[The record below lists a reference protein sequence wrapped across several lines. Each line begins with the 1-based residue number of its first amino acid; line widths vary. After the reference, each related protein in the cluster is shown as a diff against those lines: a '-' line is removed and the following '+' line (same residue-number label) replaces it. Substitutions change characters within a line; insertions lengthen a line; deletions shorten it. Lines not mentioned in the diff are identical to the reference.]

1 MSMISFR
8 RSAVAA
14 SVVALLVCGA
24 SGAAAAPPDSSIP
37 PAADTSG
44 NSVTTEDGAGEP
56 SGAVQ
61 SWTLTPGGS
70 IDGSQAGS
78 RPNLSYQVAPGA
90 TIDDTVIVYNFGNIP
105 TKFAVYATD
114 AYNNDDGE
122 FDLLTRDEVPV
133 DVGSW
138 VSLGATSITLDPGK
152 QATIPVSIKVP
163 LDAVPGDHVGGIVA
177 AVTAVADTGNGQLIN
192 VERRTGTRIYLQ
204 VLGELKPELVVAN
217 SELSASYDHAV
228 NSFSG
233 AMDVT
238 LRIENRGNVRI
249 GGVPTIEVAGPFGLG
264 STTLALP
271 EITPLLPGQD
281 VTITTRVD
289 GVPALFF
296 MNTKVSIEP
305 TTFSGEG
312 DVAVPDAEVG
322 TFAPP
327 ITVLLGLL
335 LLLFV
340 TLLVRAIRK
349 RRNPNPPG
357 HDDDLQSAEI
367 ALGREPQLR

>member
-8 RSAVAA
+8 RSAVVA
-14 SVVALLVCGA
+14 SVVALLVYGA
-24 SGAAAAPPDSSIP
+24 SGAAAAPPDTSVP
-37 PAADTSG
+37 PATDTSG
-44 NSVTTEDGAGEP
+44 SGGTTDGDVSEP

-70 IDGSQAGS
+70 DDGSQAGS
-78 RPNLSYQVAPGA
+78 RPNLSYQVAPGT
-90 TIDDTVIVYNFGNIP
+90 TIDDTVIVYNFGNVP

-122 FDLLTRDEVPV
+122 FDLLTSDEVPV

-138 VSLGATSITLDPGK
+138 VSLGATSVTLAPGK
-152 QATIPVSIKVP
+152 QATIPVTIKVP
-163 LDAVPGDHVGGIVA
+163 LDATPGDHVGGIVA

-192 VERRTGTRIYLQ
+192 VERRTGTRVYLQ
-204 VLGELKPELVVAN
+204 VLGELQPELVVAN

-238 LRIENRGNVRI
+238 FRIENRGNVRV

-264 STTLALP
+264 STTLTLP

-296 MNTKVSIEP
+296 MNTKATVDP
-305 TTFSGEG
+305 TTFSGERE
-312 DVAVPDAEVG
+312 VTVPSAEVG

-340 TLLVRAIRK
+340 TMLVRAIR
-349 RRNPNPPG
+349 RRREPNPPS
-357 HDDDLQSAEI
+357 HDDDLPPTEVGI
-367 ALGREPQLR
+367 GREPQLR